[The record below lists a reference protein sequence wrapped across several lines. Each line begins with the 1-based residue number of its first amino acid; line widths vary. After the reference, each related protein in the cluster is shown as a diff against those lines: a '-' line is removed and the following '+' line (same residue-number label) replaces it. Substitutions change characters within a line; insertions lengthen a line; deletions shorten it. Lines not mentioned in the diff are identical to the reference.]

1 MLRGACVVL
10 HGAGE
15 AVALGPKSLASTAEN
30 GLNAGKTNPFMS
42 KELFNYV

>member
-15 AVALGPKSLASTAEN
+15 AAALGPKSPASAAEN

-42 KELFNYV
+42 EELFNYV